1 MATLIIVSGPS
12 ASGKSTLA
20 DQLAADLRLPVI
32 HRDRIKEAMF
42 DTLGY
47 SDRQQSKKFG
57 IAAALILIRELEDM
71 LRIGTSCIV
80 EGKFIPKFSEEEL
93 RELLESTGSDAVQ
106 IQCSC
111 DGKVLYERFKQRAL
125 SSERHPG
132 HDEASNLEDFKDEL
146 LAGKLTYLEL
156 PGDNEVLEYD
166 TTERDESRYQDLTK
180 KIQLRLSANNQ

>member
-20 DQLAADLRLPVI
+20 DRLATDLQLPVI

-57 IAAALILIRELEDM
+57 ITAALILIRELEDM
-71 LRIGTSCIV
+71 LKVGSSCIV
-80 EGKFIPKFSEEEL
+80 EGKFIPRFSEEEL
-93 RELLESTGSDAVQ
+93 RQLVDDTRADIIQVQ
-106 IQCSC
+106 CFC
-111 DGKVLYERFKQRAL
+111 EGETLHKRFKQRAL

-132 HDEASNLEDFKDEL
+132 HDEANNLDDFKDEL
-146 LAGKLTYLEL
+146 LAGKLAYLDL
-156 PGDNEVLEYD
+156 PGESEVLEYD
-166 TTERDESRYQDLTK
+166 TTDRDESRYQSLIK
-180 KIQLRLSANNQ
+180 KVQLRLSANN